1 MKRDIPDPLF
11 VIIENWFSGCCTCIK
26 WGNSWSTEFEIGFGV
41 RQGCVLLT
49 LLFAIYIDDVDALCK
64 PESNLYVILHA
75 DDILLLASTM
85 TILDIKKLLRDCECE
100 LKKSSC
106 LRIGQRHDAE
116 CANISSSSG

>member
-1 MKRDIPDPLF
+1 LK
-11 VIIENWFSGCCTCIK
+11 
-26 WGNSWSTEFEIGFGV
+26 IGFLAV
-41 RQGCVLLT
+41 APVLNGEIIGL
-49 LLFAIYIDDVDALCK
+49 LSLKLGLVLDRAVLFAIYIDDLDALCK